1 MAWSRRS
8 VMLIRLLNLAYIAT
22 TCSMVVAADIT
33 PLASITLHQG
43 TLSVDL
49 QDAPL
54 AMVMTDIATRSG
66 IDLRMENAAALP
78 HVTAH
83 FSGLP
88 FAEGLARLLKN
99 APGSLVVTKKKGGYG
114 GVTALHVIA
123 SQARYEPRSTATST
137 PATLEDIRSSI
148 TTLQAHEISPGLRQA
163 HDDARA
169 PAQDAMAQARSLRR
183 TQDLDSLLK
192 EIGSAATKKDNGR

>member
-1 MAWSRRS
+1 MALSRRS
-8 VMLIRLLNLAYIAT
+8 VMLIRLLNLACIAT
-22 TCSMVVAADIT
+22 TGSMVMAADIA
-33 PLASITLHQG
+33 PLAGITLHQG

-83 FSGLP
+83 FSALP

-99 APGSLVVTKKKGGYG
+99 APGSLVVTSKKGGYG

-123 SQARYEPRSTATST
+123 SQALQEPRSTMPPT
-137 PATLEDIRSSI
+137 PATLDDIRSSI
-148 TTLQAHEISPGLRQA
+148 TTLQAREISPALRQA
-163 HDDARA
+163 YDDARA
-169 PAQDAMAQARSLRR
+169 PAPDAMAQARSLQR
-183 TQDLDSLLK
+183 TQNLDSLLK
-192 EIGSAATKKDNGR
+192 EIGSAAKKRDNGR

>member
-1 MAWSRRS
+1 MALSRRS
-8 VMLIRLLNLAYIAT
+8 VMLVRLLNLAYIAT
-22 TCSMVVAADIT
+22 TCSMVLAADIA
-33 PLASITLHQG
+33 PLAGITLHRG

-83 FSGLP
+83 FSDLP
-88 FAEGLARLLKN
+88 FAQGLARLLKN
-99 APGSLVVTKKKGGYG
+99 APGSLVVTSKKGGYG

-123 SQARYEPRSTATST
+123 SQARHEPPSTTST

-148 TTLQAHEISPGLRQA
+148 TTLQARELSPGLRQA

-192 EIGSAATKKDNGR
+192 EIGSATTKKDNGR

>member
-1 MAWSRRS
+1 MALSRRS
-8 VMLIRLLNLAYIAT
+8 VMLVRLLNLACIAT
-22 TCSMVVAADIT
+22 TCSMVLAADIA
-33 PLASITLHQG
+33 PLAGITLHRG

-78 HVTAH
+78 HVTSH
-83 FSGLP
+83 FSDLP

-99 APGSLVVTKKKGGYG
+99 APGSLVVTSKKGGYG

-123 SQARYEPRSTATST
+123 SQARHEPPSTTST

-148 TTLQAHEISPGLRQA
+148 TTLQARELSPGLRQA

-192 EIGSAATKKDNGR
+192 EIGSATTKKDNGR